1 MVFPVVPDSSN
12 YRVWFFIGVSPSW
25 PDHFHVMPDLIG
37 DLLYTVILQKLRIK
51 STLLHFHKRIF

>member
-25 PDHFHVMPDLIG
+25 PDHFTVMADLIG
-37 DLLYTVILQKLRIK
+37 HLSTKSQTKSKDRLSTIL
-51 STLLHFHKRIF
+51 